1 MRCRQKNTTIW
12 EPVPFWWAP
21 PPVKP
26 AIYTSAAP
34 ERPKC
39 REVLKVR
46 PDDAFLLIRGERYDR
61 TALAR
66 CVRLATQNAYLTL
79 QSALAES
86 EDNHSKAP
94 AAVGANDG

>member
-1 MRCRQKNTTIW
+1 MPPKERYDLGAGSLL
-12 EPVPFWWAP
+12 VDA

-34 ERPKC
+34 EQPKW
-39 REVLKVR
+39 RQLLTVQPENG
-46 PDDAFLLIRGERYDR
+46 FLLTCEERYDR
-61 TALAR
+61 PALAR

-79 QSALAES
+79 QSGLAES
-86 EDNHSKAP
+86 EENDSKAP